1 MIPYNLPRGTHIV
14 CVDDESAS
22 GLRRGKVYLVGAYSG
37 RFASYVHLLHPD
49 GRVDPDGC
57 VDRRWYRNR
66 FDVAKS
72 PDGADYQA
80 ADDVDLVNH

>member
-37 RFASYVHLLHPD
+37 RFASYVHLLHPN
-49 GRVDPDGC
+49 GRITGGWSC
-57 VDRRWYRNR
+57 LR
-66 FDVAKS
+66 FEVAPS
-72 PDGADYQA
+72 LDGADYQA